1 MTVYTVRGCV
11 KALKFYSAL
20 ANVFVIKYSFLSKN
34 SPASVLRKKKL
45 SQAIKYLRQRAVVKK
60 RNFTATISR

>member
-11 KALKFYSAL
+11 KSLFFYSAL
-20 ANVFVIKYSFLSKN
+20 ANVFVIKYSFSKN
-34 SPASVLRKKKL
+34 SPASVLRKKIL